1 MNDIPNKSRQRRQD
15 RAHTSLAGRLP
26 SSILASKSPRVQPLM
41 TSKGSITL
49 PRLFD
54 IFRPY
59 LSRTMACKYT
69 VKGKEGKGRETL
81 HLEIYGKITRVSDT
95 DTDNGAGGDRDG

>member
-1 MNDIPNKSRQRRQD
+1 
-15 RAHTSLAGRLP
+15 
-26 SSILASKSPRVQPLM
+26 M
-41 TSKGSITL
+41 TSRGSITL

-69 VKGKEGKGRETL
+69 DEVEIEGCMERASMRYITKMENGKEVK
-81 HLEIYGKITRVSDT
+81 VP
-95 DTDNGAGGDRDG
+95 